1 MLRERLKRID
11 WRVPVALAATYIF
24 FGSGPAGAS
33 AAINTLPPFLMVA
46 TRGLIAGAILTIWSV
61 RSGASPPTLREW
73 RAGGVI
79 GVLILAGGAG
89 AGTYGQLT
97 VPSGVAGLLSA
108 LLPLLAACLGF
119 ALFRERIPGRAII
132 GLIIGFAG
140 IGLLL
145 RPGSNLDMFGIA
157 VIVAG
162 QVCWALGA
170 ELAPRVGLPDDP
182 RLAAGVELLSG
193 GAILLIIAL
202 LFGDLGR
209 LHLAAVST
217 MSWIGFGWLIV
228 IAIGGF
234 TAFGFLSQ
242 NVAPSIATTFS
253 YVNPVVAIT
262 LGWLLFSEPL
272 TVRMILATAT
282 IVGGV
287 CLIVST
293 KSEAPGKTRHP
304 YTSGHG
310 YRVRRIGVPVSRS
323 G

>member
-1 MLRERLKRID
+1 MTRAWLKRID
-11 WRVPVALAATYIF
+11 WRVPLALAATYVF

-33 AAINTLPPFLMVA
+33 AAIKTLPPLLMVA
-46 TRGLIAGAILTIWSV
+46 ARGLIAGAILTVWSL
-61 RSGASPPTLREW
+61 RSGSAAPTVREW
-73 RAGGVI
+73 RAGGIV
-79 GVLILAGGAG
+79 GVLILAFGAG

-97 VPSGVAGLLSA
+97 VPSGVAGVLSA

-119 ALFRERIPGRAII
+119 LLFRDRIPCRAII

-145 RPGSNLDMFGIA
+145 RPGSHLDMLGIA

-162 QVCWALGA
+162 QIAWALGA

-193 GAILLIIAL
+193 GTVLLVIAL
-202 LFGDLGR
+202 LLGDLGK

-217 MSWIGFGWLIV
+217 TSWFGFGWLIV

-242 NVAPSIATTFS
+242 TVPPSIATTFS

-262 LGWLLFSEPL
+262 LGWVLFSEPL
-272 TVRMILATAT
+272 TPRMMLATAT

-287 CLIVST
+287 CLIVSA
-293 KSEAPGKTRHP
+293 KSDAPAKTRHP
-304 YTSGHG
+304 LTSGHG
-310 YRVRRIGVPVSRS
+310 SRRR
-323 G
+323 